1 MLIVTVCYIII
12 YLKQESWIITRAGLR
27 IRLGHEL
34 VGDGGEELGLVVLGG
49 HHVGGLGLHREP
61 LARRALLPASLGLGL
76 ANLVG
81 MNWKIK

>member
-1 MLIVTVCYIII
+1 MSQAPANERRAMLQSTN
-12 YLKQESWIITRAGLR
+12 KRTSWAG
-27 IRLGHEL
+27 LGHEL
-34 VGDGGEELGLVVLGG
+34 VGDGGEELWLVVLGG

-81 MNWKIK
+81 VN

>member
-1 MLIVTVCYIII
+1 MLQSTN
-12 YLKQESWIITRAGLR
+12 KRTSWAG
-27 IRLGHEL
+27 LGHEL

-81 MNWKIK
+81 VNWKSIE